1 MDANTHELVMM
12 AITAIVFLSIGY
24 VAGRIIQRFMD
35 VKEFEQ
41 EDELSY
47 QQSGGAEVIEQQAA

>member
-35 VKEFEQ
+35 VKEFDR
-41 EDELSY
+41 EDELLYRESGSPEAI
-47 QQSGGAEVIEQQAA
+47 QQRAA